1 MFGNSHTIV
10 RMALHLEFEQII
22 TFAVGQHLQA
32 IERANNSDTT
42 LTAWFKLN
50 QSDSFANNILYGQIP
65 KFYSWKQDKTEWS
78 KRVAG
83 CSDAEK
89 IIGRIYVASPSEGE
103 RYYLRLLLLRVKG
116 EFACNKLK

>member
-1 MFGNSHTIV
+1 
-10 RMALHLEFEQII
+10 MALHLEFEQII